1 LDQPANGLYID
12 MHEVSVVDMILWIR
26 LKKVFLFFQSQ
37 RQCFESRVLFLD
49 ELSPLKD
56 AASFELI
63 LKLEQI
69 SNMINLM
76 LLQVVVEYPNTIFEE
91 GQVRHFIGIEI
102 KTKP

>member
-1 LDQPANGLYID
+1 
-12 MHEVSVVDMILWIR
+12 MVLWIR

-37 RQCFESRVLFLD
+37 RQCFESRVQFLD